1 MPPARFLA
9 SPSRV
14 VGRVPGGN
22 GARKLTFRADRRG
35 PAFESHRAHKSP
47 DFGLPRK
54 SAMSGG
60 NVGESGNRS
69 FGIPSGVR
77 GGAFSGEIRGA
88 SLHEIPSGINRDIVK
103 NYWRAIGFRRRV
115 FRRLRRVLS
124 RVFSAK
130 MGSEN

>member
-54 SAMSGG
+54 SATSGG

-69 FGIPSGVR
+69 FGIP
-77 GGAFSGEIRGA
+77 
-88 SLHEIPSGINRDIVK
+88 
-103 NYWRAIGFRRRV
+103 
-115 FRRLRRVLS
+115 
-124 RVFSAK
+124 
-130 MGSEN
+130 